1 MFRKYYLTLFGFL
14 LAIESSFA
22 DNHEGGNFVIGTL
35 ADTIGSILGQNGLSS
50 LITNEYVV
58 FSLIFIGV
66 LAGTYSMFKI
76 PLSMVFKSHKK
87 EANVIA
93 IMISLISTTGL
104 FFILT
109 NGEPNRPEAAIAI
122 FGGSV
127 GLIVLSIFGIL
138 LLVLVD
144 HLLVNAFERE
154 RLSRWWVAGMSA
166 TGLLV
171 TSVLLVVIDKTVE
184 LYTETSM
191 TQWLSKLLLPLEDI
205 FMIILLGAL
214 IYSIFRY
221 GIFRAVSFGK
231 RKSQEGQELLKNNP
245 QIKKAKHIIK
255 KIDKNNRKMKEILK
269 DIRDKIGGGS

>member
-1 MFRKYYLTLFGFL
+1 MFRRYYLALFGFL

-22 DNHEGGNFVIGTL
+22 AENVIIGTL
-35 ADTIGSILGQNGLSS
+35 ADTIGSILGQKGLSG

-66 LAGTYSMFKI
+66 LAGTYSMLKI
-76 PLSMVFKSHKK
+76 LLSMAFKSHQK
-87 EANVIA
+87 ETNVIA
-93 IMISLISTTGL
+93 IMISLISTIGM

-109 NGEPNRPEAAIAI
+109 NGEPNRVEAAIAI
-122 FGGSV
+122 FGGLI

-154 RLSRWWVAGMSA
+154 RLSRWWIAGMSA

-205 FMIILLGAL
+205 FTIILLGAL
-214 IYSIFRY
+214 IYS
-221 GIFRAVSFGK
+221 IFRAVSFGK

-245 QIKKAKHIIK
+245 QIGKAKHIIK
-255 KIDKNNRKMKEILK
+255 KIDKNNRGMKEILK
-269 DIRDKIGGGS
+269 DIRDKVGGGS